1 MNYTADNRLPKQV
14 ITTTLGYNVWYAL
27 SYELTN
33 LLIDYDTRWELNPW
47 VLKVRN
53 YCKPDWVEW
62 KTQSTMKSVDLQAE
76 SIKAAWQK
84 QEQTQ
89 NQPVIIQ
96 HRPDQSKAQSLL
108 GGELEIRAPY

>member
-1 MNYTADNRLPKQV
+1 MA
-14 ITTTLGYNVWYAL
+14 TTELGYNIWYAL

-47 VLKVRN
+47 VLKVRS

-84 QEQTQ
+84 QDQIQ
-89 NQPVIIQ
+89 NKPVIIE
-96 HRPDQSKAQSLL
+96 HRPDRSKAQALL
-108 GGELEIRAPY
+108 GGELEIKAPYHN

>member
-1 MNYTADNRLPKQV
+1 MG
-14 ITTTLGYNVWYAL
+14 TTELGYNIWYAL

-33 LLIDYDTRWELNPW
+33 LLIDYDAKWALNPW
-47 VLKVRN
+47 VLKVRS

-84 QEQTQ
+84 QDQIQ
-89 NQPVIIQ
+89 NKPVIIE

-108 GGELEIRAPY
+108 GGELEIKAPYHN